1 MSSPRMAL
9 VTWVLIYAGMLS
21 FALGWTV
28 RPNAPVLG
36 WGLIVGSAVAM
47 AAGVVLVWVR
57 SRMAPQAGE

>member
-28 RPNAPVLG
+28 RPHAPALG
-36 WGLIVGSAVAM
+36 WVLIVGSAVAV
-47 AAGVVLVWVR
+47 AAGVWLVWVR

>member
-28 RPNAPVLG
+28 RPHAPALG
-36 WGLIVGSAVAM
+36 WVLIVGSAVAVV
-47 AAGVVLVWVR
+47 AGVVLVWVR

>member
-9 VTWVLIYAGMLS
+9 VTWVLIYAGMFS

-28 RPNAPVLG
+28 RPNAPALG
-36 WGLIVGSAVAM
+36 WVLIFCSAVAVV
-47 AAGVVLVWVR
+47 AGIVLVWAR

>member
-9 VTWVLIYAGMLS
+9 VTWVLIYAGMFA

-28 RPNAPVLG
+28 RPHAPALG
-36 WGLIVGSAVAM
+36 WVLIAGSVVAVL
-47 AAGVVLVWVR
+47 AGVVLVWVR